1 MGTLSSK
8 VSGSSL
14 LTTAQTRV
22 FPPAPPAKPLAP
34 GHRRHRC
41 RAGRPRGAARVTRSE
56 RASAELATA
65 GRSGNT
71 AAPSPTAPTGEEARG
86 AWSKGG
92 QKGPTVTPP
101 MVGQQPG
108 AQGPAGHLQGSSAR
122 QWHPG
127 GRSGPAGRRMR
138 PPTRSAATVCPKRKA
153 ALSPSWPPP
162 PSDSRAAPGASP
174 PAAPRLLLLLL
185 LLPPAPAAAMAHRR
199 PRSQG
204 GAWSPDVACGHRYI
218 QGKIL
223 GGADALERRWPWQV
237 SVHYRGFHVCG
248 GSIIDEYWVLSAAH
262 CFDRDKNMEAFDIY
276 VGLVDLRLAGS
287 HTQWFEVNKVIVHP
301 TYEAYHPVGGDVALV
316 QLKSRILFSDSV
328 LPVCI
333 ASPDVNLH
341 NATCWSTGWGLV
353 SPQGHVPNKLQEVQ
367 TPLISL
373 PLCQL
378 LYGHLSYIM
387 LDMLC
392 AGDIR
397 DMRTVCEGDSGG
409 PLVCEFNH
417 TWLQVGI
424 VSWGRGCMYPM
435 YPAVYARVS
444 YFSKWIHY
452 HMEHTPP
459 PSQPLPALARVLG
472 VSVSVP
478 VALLAVLPML

>member
-1 MGTLSSK
+1 MDKRRAKRCQQGPHALRRRASRCHVPCAVAPRGVTCLRRRAFR
-8 VSGSSL
+8 VSRALRRRASRCHVPAPSRLPGVTRLRPRVL
-14 LTTAQTRV
+14 LTSHSAAITGAGAT
-22 FPPAPPAKPLAP
+22 
-34 GHRRHRC
+34 RRHKA
-41 RAGRPRGAARVTRSE
+41 RALASQHCPLMAA
-56 RASAELATA
+56 
-65 GRSGNT
+65 
-71 AAPSPTAPTGEEARG
+71 
-86 AWSKGG
+86 
-92 QKGPTVTPP
+92 
-101 MVGQQPG
+101 
-108 AQGPAGHLQGSSAR
+108 
-122 QWHPG
+122 
-127 GRSGPAGRRMR
+127 
-138 PPTRSAATVCPKRKA
+138 
-153 ALSPSWPPP
+153 P

-174 PAAPRLLLLLL
+174 PSALSLLPLLLLLS
-185 LLPPAPAAAMAHRR
+185 PAPAAAAARRR

-204 GAWSPDVACGHRYI
+204 CAWSPDVACGHRCI

-223 GGADALERRWPWQV
+223 GGADALGQRWPWQV

-248 GSIIDEYWVLSAAH
+248 GSIMDEYWVLSAAH
-262 CFDRDKNMEAFDIY
+262 CFHRDKNMEAFDIY

-301 TYEAYHPVGGDVALV
+301 TYEVYHPVGGDVALV
-316 QLKSRILFSDSV
+316 QLKSRIVFSDSV

-341 NATCWSTGWGLV
+341 NATCWSTGWGLI
-353 SPQGHVPNKLQEVQ
+353 SPQGHVPSKLQEVQ
-367 TPLISL
+367 IPLISL
-373 PLCQL
+373 PLCRL
-378 LYGHLSYIM
+378 LYGHLSYIT

-392 AGDIR
+392 AGDIT

-452 HMEHTPP
+452 HMEHTPL

-472 VSVSVP
+472 VSVTVP
-478 VALLAVLPML
+478 VAVLAVLPML

>member
-1 MGTLSSK
+1 M
-8 VSGSSL
+8 
-14 LTTAQTRV
+14 
-22 FPPAPPAKPLAP
+22 
-34 GHRRHRC
+34 
-41 RAGRPRGAARVTRSE
+41 
-56 RASAELATA
+56 
-65 GRSGNT
+65 
-71 AAPSPTAPTGEEARG
+71 AAPR
-86 AWSKGG
+86 
-92 QKGPTVTPP
+92 
-101 MVGQQPG
+101 
-108 AQGPAGHLQGSSAR
+108 
-122 QWHPG
+122 
-127 GRSGPAGRRMR
+127 
-138 PPTRSAATVCPKRKA
+138 
-153 ALSPSWPPP
+153 
-162 PSDSRAAPGASP
+162 SDSRATPGASP
-174 PAAPRLLLLLL
+174 PAAPRLFLLLLLL

-262 CFDRDKNMEAFDIY
+262 CFNRDKNMEAFDIY
-276 VGLVDLRLAGS
+276 VGLVDLRLAGN

-301 TYEAYHPVGGDVALV
+301 TYEVYHPVGGDVALV
-316 QLKSRILFSDSV
+316 QLKSRIVFSDSV

-341 NATCWSTGWGLV
+341 SATCWSTGWGLV

-367 TPLISL
+367 IPLISL
-373 PLCQL
+373 PLCRL

-459 PSQPLPALARVLG
+459 PSQPLPALARMLG
-472 VSVSVP
+472 VSVSVL